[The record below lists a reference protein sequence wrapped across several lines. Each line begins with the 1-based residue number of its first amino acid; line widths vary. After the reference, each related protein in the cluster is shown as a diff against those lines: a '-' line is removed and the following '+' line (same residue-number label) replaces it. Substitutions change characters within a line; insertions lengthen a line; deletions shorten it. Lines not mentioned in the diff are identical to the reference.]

1 MLYYALKAFEE
12 SNITDIVLV
21 TGHGETEYC
30 RRELV
35 EKYAF
40 TKVTAIVEGGKE
52 RYHSVYEGLKAAKG
66 TDYVLIHDGAR
77 PFVDEKLIARLIDTV
92 KECQACVAA
101 VPVKDTIKIADGDGF
116 VKETPDRSLL
126 WQIQTPQ
133 AFFYPL
139 ILDAL
144 FRSKDVEKS
153 GTGFSRM
160 DKLCKKAQVGWRYE
174 KTSTGFKFIFIR
186 NIGVNNGIDFIDDD
200 GAKIIQLMK
209 NKNTITVD
217 QIATITML
225 SSRTVQRIIKDLS
238 TQGKISRIDTKGG
251 HWVIK

>member
-1 MLYYALKAFEE
+1 MTMMKTTAIVLAAGSGKRMNSKVHKQYLMLSGKPVLYYALKAFEE

-40 TKVTAIVEGGKE
+40 TKVTAIVDGGKE

-139 ILDAL
+139 ILDA
-144 FRSKDVEKS
+144 
-153 GTGFSRM
+153 
-160 DKLCKKAQVGWRYE
+160 YE
-174 KTSTGFKFIFIR
+174 KMFARGEVSVT
-186 NIGVNNGIDFIDDD
+186 DDSMVLEQMTEHKVKLVQ
-200 GAKIIQLMK
+200 GSYQNLKITTPEDL
-209 NKNTITVD
+209 V
-217 QIATITML
+217 AAEAYL
-225 SSRTVQRIIKDLS
+225 SSL
-238 TQGKISRIDTKGG
+238 
-251 HWVIK
+251 